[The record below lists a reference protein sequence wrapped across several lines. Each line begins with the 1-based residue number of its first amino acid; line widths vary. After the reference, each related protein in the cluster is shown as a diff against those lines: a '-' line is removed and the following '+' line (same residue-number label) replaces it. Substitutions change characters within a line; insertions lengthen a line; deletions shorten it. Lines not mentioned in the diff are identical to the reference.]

1 MKYTELSENEK
12 KKILLQEYEVN
23 NKSFQDIAESLGTYA
38 NKVRRDAIKYKIN
51 IRDKKEAQKNAL
63 RTGKSKHPTQGIER
77 SEEVKNKIGKGV
89 MNSWENL
96 DETELEQ
103 RREKA
108 RLNWEKL
115 SDDVKQNIL
124 REANTAVREASKTG
138 SKLEKYLLY
147 RMLQD
152 NYRVDFHKE
161 YSLLNTKLQIDLFLP
176 TLNVAIEVD
185 GPSHF
190 QPVWGTDAL
199 KRNKT
204 YDNKK
209 TGLILGKGLVLIRVI
224 QTKDFSKAQA
234 NKIYNDLSVQLDQ
247 IKNKFPNKDNR
258 LIIIGE

>member
-138 SKLEKYLLY
+138 SKLEKYLLD

>member
-138 SKLEKYLLY
+138 SKLEKYLLD

-209 TGLILGKGLVLIRVI
+209 TGFILGKGLVLIRVI

-247 IKNKFPNKDNR
+247 IKNKFPNKDNI